1 MMGDMLCSNILWPV
15 QMVSITL
22 LLFTAGGGQGWLH
35 DTCAALG
42 LPLLVVAAA
51 LTLLSLADYLRG
63 LWKYF

>member
-1 MMGDMLCSNILWPV
+1 MRLISSGRV